1 MAKIDLKF
9 LDVYENTD
17 YIKVNKT
24 RSYYDQHADLIH
36 ISGFDSD
43 CNIDFNIY
51 LDKSTAIKFTKTLR
65 TEIAKIT
72 AREKEGGNHGDR

>member
-9 LDVYENTD
+9 LDFYVDSD
-17 YIKVNKT
+17 YIKANKT
-24 RSYYDQHADLIH
+24 KINDKHDNLIH

-43 CNIDFNIY
+43 CSIDFNIY

-65 TEIAKIT
+65 AEIAKIT
-72 AREKEGGNHGDR
+72 AEEKEGGSHGTR